1 MLDKDVTHSERKKRI
16 KQAVRGVTKSSCS
29 EEELAALQE
38 KLGEVEE
45 EKEQAADGRDLLH
58 GLQGGEVRRR
68 EGGVTCRET
77 YTSVCRVEPRDRAGT
92 SDLLRAGTSDLSFP
106 RVAGWEQPSLPSP
119 AHPQLYWD

>member
-58 GLQGGEVRRR
+58 GLQGGEV
-68 EGGVTCRET
+68 E
-77 YTSVCRVEPRDRAGT
+77 
-92 SDLLRAGTSDLSFP
+92 L
-106 RVAGWEQPSLPSP
+106 GW
-119 AHPQLYWD
+119 